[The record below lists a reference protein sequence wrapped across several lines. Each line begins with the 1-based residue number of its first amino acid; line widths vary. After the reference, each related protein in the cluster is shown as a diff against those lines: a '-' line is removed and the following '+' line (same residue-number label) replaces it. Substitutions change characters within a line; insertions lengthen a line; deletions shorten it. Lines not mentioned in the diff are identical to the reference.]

1 VSHLLLG
8 EPTSTIQLACQ
19 LANINKNK
27 GMNDWQTEFPGELQ
41 GVLCGPPE
49 IAGRDA

>member
-19 LANINKNK
+19 VETASKIK
-27 GMNDWQTEFPGELQ
+27 GMNTEQTQIPGELQ